1 MERASIWKEP
11 KQSPDNE
18 HETFSELVKKLLEE
32 HNLKAVELAAKSN
45 LSKTTISRILRD
57 SNDKGKAYRPTES
70 IVTAIAIALKVGRG
84 GWERLMD
91 AAFPERLIC
100 FEVLDCGGSVYDANA
115 RLDEAGLPLLGNPKI
130 D

>member
-1 MERASIWKEP
+1 M
-11 KQSPDNE
+11 
-18 HETFSELVKKLLEE
+18 
-32 HNLKAVELAAKSN
+32 KAVDLADMSN

-57 SNDKGKAYRPTES
+57 SNDKGQTYRPTES

-100 FEVLDCGGSVYDANA
+100 FEVLDCGGSVYEANA